1 MLLEFDLA
9 GADWFV
15 TAFVAREA
23 NMIEVFRAGK
33 SPHPV
38 TGARLTGLTEDL
50 VKAEDKM
57 LSKLIDAGER
67 MDQDGIARMRREHF
81 PEIFDAS
88 WFPRTMSIRQAS
100 KKANHGLNYRLQ
112 YKTYA
117 LKNEI
122 PEREAKQVIDLY
134 RRKAYPGLA
143 VSSRGNLCWYDR
155 IDKQIRDTRV
165 MKNCFGRTVYFSG
178 ALDDETFREATSFV
192 PQSTVFD
199 VTGRAMRLTMED
211 DSADF
216 EPVEMLAQ
224 VHDSALFQYLNLDF
238 HRMARF
244 AVTFGLDYMSPVL
257 DYGESFTLGVG
268 LKVGRNWGG
277 LREIKLTRD
286 VDALAK
292 EFRRVWEETAGS
304 RENRENREPKVA

>member
-15 TAFVAREA
+15 TAFVAREP
-23 NMIEVFRAGK
+23 NMIAVFRAGK

-38 TGARLTGLTEDL
+38 TGARLTGLSEDL
-50 VKAEDKM
+50 IKAEDKM
-57 LSKLIDAGER
+57 LAKLVDSGER

-81 PEIFDAS
+81 PEILAAP
-88 WFPRTMSIRQAS
+88 WFPRTFSIRQAA

-112 YKTYA
+112 YKTYS

-134 RRKAYPGLA
+134 RKKAYPGLA
-143 VSSRGNLCWYDR
+143 VSARGNLCWYDR
-155 IDKQIRDTRV
+155 IDKQIRDTRT

-178 ALDDETFREATSFV
+178 ALDDDTFREATSFV

-199 VTGRAMRLTMED
+199 VTGRAMHLMMED

-216 EPVEMLAQ
+216 APAEKLAQ
-224 VHDSALFQYLNLDF
+224 VHDSLLFQYLSLDF
-238 HRMARF
+238 AAMARF
-244 AVTFGLDYMSPVL
+244 AIKFGLDYMSPTL
-257 DYGESFTLGVG
+257 DYGEPFTLGVG

-277 LREIKLTRD
+277 LKEIKLTPD
-286 VDALAK
+286 VEALTG
-292 EFRRVWEETAGS
+292 EFRRVWEETAG
-304 RENRENREPKVA
+304 RAPPLTLAA